1 MSISS
6 DSSICG
12 DEDGDLLFEEEE
24 EIDFYAILNVPKDAT
39 DDEIIKAYRKRCL
52 MFHPDR
58 FTDNNEKKDAERV
71 FVKLRRAHEVLLD
84 PKQRAIYDALGIQ
97 GLDTQGWELVS
108 RSANPENIRK
118 EYEFLQRLKDRE
130 LMLQRV
136 HPTSTFMVKTTVA
149 GMFQENEED
158 RYPPQLLGISLSQS
172 VDCAFTGVDR
182 FGLSGRVKTGN
193 GRGDGSVTAVWKRV
207 AGNFNLE
214 NTVSLSSES
223 VSLTCRAARN
233 VFTRAA
239 IIVQPQLQ
247 YNMLHE
253 AFIPSIAM
261 IYSMRLHTRW
271 QGSIVLNISPIAN
284 ALTTTMVHTENN
296 HAKAV
301 GSLTL
306 SPVNS
311 NVRMSYFIRKPE
323 NDSVTEMSIQLTTY
337 GVSPAISMDRRL
349 SRYSRVSCS
358 FHFSFPSCLLYT
370 KFKLKAGQSTFDW
383 QIVLCD
389 DKEALSRSVLYGV
402 AVPYFTFQ
410 LAKIVFRPWWER
422 FKLMFEDNSREQE
435 VDVAKKEE
443 AANIVNLMRA
453 TAERIKRDEESKQGV
468 IIESARY
475 GQCDVSGTT
484 AYPLAGER
492 TIDVTVPLQAM
503 VNDSQLRVYTI
514 KSQLPGFY
522 DPCPGD
528 PKMLTV
534 RYVFRGEEHS
544 CTVADEMPLMLPLRA
559 EFFVIAERR
568 ITV

>member
-1 MSISS
+1 MSVSS
-6 DSSICG
+6 GSSICG
-12 DEDGDLLFEEEE
+12 DEDGDLLFDEEE

-58 FTDNNEKKDAERV
+58 FTDETEKKDAERV

-84 PKQRAIYDALGIQ
+84 PKQRAIYDALGVQ

-130 LMLQRV
+130 LMLQRI
-136 HPTSTFMVKTTVA
+136 HPTSTFMIKTTVA
-149 GMFQENEED
+149 GMFPEEEED

-193 GRGDGSVTAVWKRV
+193 GRGDGSVSAVWKRV
-207 AGNFNLE
+207 AGNLNLE

-239 IIVQPQLQ
+239 VIVQPQVQ
-247 YNMLHE
+247 YNLLHE
-253 AFIPSIAM
+253 AFIPSIAF
-261 IYSMRLHTRW
+261 IYSMRLHPRW
-271 QGSIVLNISPIAN
+271 QGSIVLNVSPLGK

-296 HAKAV
+296 HAKAL

-306 SPVNS
+306 HPTNS
-311 NVRMSYFIRKPE
+311 NIRMVYYIRKPE
-323 NDSVTEMSIQLTTY
+323 NDSLTEMSVQLTPY
-337 GVSPAISMDRRL
+337 GVSPAINMERRL
-349 SRYSRVSCS
+349 SRYSRISCS
-358 FHFSFPSCLLYT
+358 FHFTFPSCLLYT
-370 KFKLKAGQSTFDW
+370 KFKLKAGHSSFDW

-389 DKEALSRSVLYGV
+389 DKESLSRSVLYGV
-402 AVPYFTFQ
+402 AIPYFSFQ
-410 LAKIVFRPWWER
+410 LTKLVFRPYWER
-422 FKLMFEDNSREQE
+422 FVALFDDKSHEQE
-435 VDVAKKEE
+435 VDLAKKEE
-443 AANIVNLMRA
+443 AANVVNLMRA
-453 TAERIKRDEESKQGV
+453 TAERIKMDEKTKHGV
-468 IIESARY
+468 IIETARY
-475 GQCDVSGTT
+475 GQCDGSGTR

-503 VNDSQLRVYTI
+503 VNDSQLRVYTV

-522 DPCPGD
+522 DPCPGEA
-528 PKMLTV
+528 KMLTV
-534 RYVFRGEEHS
+534 RYIFRDEAHS

-559 EFFVIAERR
+559 HRLSNGQA
-568 ITV
+568 